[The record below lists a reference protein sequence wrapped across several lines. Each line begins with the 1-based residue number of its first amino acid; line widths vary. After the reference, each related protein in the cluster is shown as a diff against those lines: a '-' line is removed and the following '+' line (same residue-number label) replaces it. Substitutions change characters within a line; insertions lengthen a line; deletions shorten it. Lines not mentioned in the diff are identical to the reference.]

1 MGNQITDSKTNGR
14 LLSLDVLRGL
24 IIVGM
29 ISGGLGSSLKLGLP
43 VLDSIAK
50 QFSHTPWHGLTFYDI
65 VAPAFLFIVGVAMSF
80 SFAKR
85 MTEGVSESK
94 LRIHALKRSVIL
106 FLLGTIRVSIH
117 ENSPFLFELSSAL
130 QSIAIAYFIAYLF
143 LGKNIKIRGV
153 ISVVI
158 LLFYWL
164 ILELIPAPNIPAGT
178 LEKNH
183 NIVWYVDN
191 LLLGRAHSNGWGTL
205 LLFLPQTTH
214 TIIGTMIGSLL
225 RSGRSQQEKI
235 KLLLIPAV
243 SCIILG
249 AVMDFVMP
257 IIQKIWTPSYAVITT
272 GWSLLFMLIC
282 YWLLDVKGIRYS
294 CAFFFMIFGMNAIA
308 LYMGNSMFGG
318 RFSYIVNVFIRD
330 IAGALG
336 QLGPLFTFLIV
347 LLAKWLVFYWM
358 YKRRIFIKV

>member
-1 MGNQITDSKTNGR
+1 M
-14 LLSLDVLRGL
+14 
-24 IIVGM
+24 
-29 ISGGLGSSLKLGLP
+29 
-43 VLDSIAK
+43 
-50 QFSHTPWHGLTFYDI
+50 
-65 VAPAFLFIVGVAMSF
+65 APAFLFIVGVAMPF
-80 SFAKR
+80 SFTKR
-85 MTEGVSESK
+85 MADGISESK
-94 LRIHALKRSVIL
+94 LRMHALKRTIVL
-106 FLLGTIRVSIH
+106 FLLGTIRVSVH

-143 LGKNIKIRGV
+143 LGKSMKIRGA
-153 ISVVI
+153 ISAVM
-158 LLFYWL
+158 LLVYWL

-183 NIVWYVDN
+183 NLVWYVDN
-191 LLLGRAHSNGWGTL
+191 LLLGKAHGDGWGTL

-225 RSGRSQQEKI
+225 RSSRSQKEKI
-235 KLLLIPAV
+235 KLLFISAV

-249 AVMDFVMP
+249 AVMDFSIP
-257 IIQKIWTPSYAVITT
+257 IIQKIWTPSYAIITT
-272 GWSLLFMLIC
+272 GWTILFMLIC
-282 YWLLDVKGIRYS
+282 YWLLDVRGIKCS
-294 CAFFFMIFGMNAIA
+294 CAFFFMVFGMNAIA

-336 QLGPLFTFLIV
+336 QLGPFFTYLTVLF
-347 LLAKWLVFYWM
+347 AKWLVFYWM